1 LSFYLTHKHNVKN
14 DTMQRML
21 LTSPIAQLFRIS
33 LN

>member
-1 LSFYLTHKHNVKN
+1 
-14 DTMQRML
+14 MQRML